1 MKRTS
6 SILLAALL
14 LPAAAVMA
22 GETVSGP
29 ATVLDGSTLAVGG
42 ITFHLAD
49 TVAPGRDQIC
59 RREGA
64 DWPCGQ
70 AAAAKLAEL
79 IAGRTVKCDD
89 LGRDLDQQQLAVC
102 YAGDEELNRD
112 MIAAGMALVHW
123 QVGLDYAEV
132 QSVAKAA
139 HLGLWSAS
147 FDDPWDWRRKH
158 AAAASAPH
166 S

>member
-6 SILLAALL
+6 SILLATLL
-14 LPAAAVMA
+14 LPAAVMA
-22 GETVSGP
+22 GQTVSGP
-29 ATVLDGSTLAVGG
+29 ATVVDGSTLAVDGV
-42 ITFHLAD
+42 TFHLAD
-49 TVAPGRDQIC
+49 AVAPGREQIC

-70 AAAAKLAEL
+70 AAAAKLVEL

-89 LGRDLDQQQLAVC
+89 LGRDFDRQPLGVC

-158 AAAASAPH
+158 EAAASAPH